1 VITKISLLL
10 AYLFY
15 LPSIIV
21 IKIYLFIARVL
32 FNSAVR
38 KVGHPFYGYRSKIA
52 CKLALRAIKAGG
64 EVNLEAVAWATQI
77 KQEEIMKA
85 IRADQAYPFVVKDER
100 DAPEDERTVFM
111 CKYIDPQT
119 SASLG
124 DQLYN
129 VSGVG
134 SNRRERL
141 LTGSQQLKIL
151 KACLVDWNNFKDET
165 GTTIPFDKEQPIKM
179 IGMIPPKYRREI
191 ADFIQG
197 ESEAT
202 EGEE

>member
-1 VITKISLLL
+1 
-10 AYLFY
+10 LF
-15 LPSIIV
+15 
-21 IKIYLFIARVL
+21 K
-32 FNSAVR
+32 SAER
-38 KVGHPFYGYRSKIA
+38 KVGHPYYGYRSKIA
-52 CKLALRAIKAGG
+52 SKLALRAIKAGG

-77 KQEEIMKA
+77 KTEEIMKA
-85 IRADQAYPFVVKDER
+85 ITADKAYPFVVKDER

-151 KACLVDWNNFKDET
+151 KACLVDWKNFHDDSGKE
-165 GTTIPFDKEQPIKM
+165 IPFDKEKPVQM

-197 ESEAT
+197 ESEVE
-202 EGEE
+202 EGEELS